1 MLHVLWMILKI
12 ILWIL
17 LGILGLVLI
26 LVVLVLCSP
35 IRYRAAV
42 SYRGGKSAHAD
53 VKVRFLCVSF
63 RLCFDQMTQKL
74 EQTIRIFGIRFGR
87 KKSKVSEENET
98 EDMSKIA
105 REDTTQRKIE
115 MDGIRENVPEEIQEN
130 TVEDEIEEVVE
141 ETEEVEGD
149 EKAEEIPVDETLEDD
164 VVEKLQPFDCFEED
178 EKEEASSKKKK
189 TKKRDSIRIV
199 ILRIWDKLKA
209 IYDFLES
216 HTPDKVMEKLEE
228 KTKVMQKKLRRL
240 QKFWNLKCTVKTRA
254 YLKRYIPGVF
264 KHLLP
269 RKISGHIHYGFG
281 DPCKTGQITGYMS
294 LVPIM
299 YQKNLSLEP
308 DFYQKVLELDIK
320 MRGAFTIGYL
330 ARIVFN
336 VNIWRTLKAAKKVM
350 KG

>member
-17 LGILGLVLI
+17 LGILGFALI
-26 LVVLVLCSP
+26 LIVLVLCSP

-42 SYRGGKSAHAD
+42 SYQGGKSVHAD

-87 KKSKVSEENET
+87 KKSKVSEET
-98 EDMSKIA
+98 
-105 REDTTQRKIE
+105 E
-115 MDGIRENVPEEIQEN
+115 MDDIRENGQEEIREN
-130 TVEDEIEEVVE
+130 THESPREIVEE
-141 ETEEVEGD
+141 ETEEVV
-149 EKAEEIPVDETLEDD
+149 EKTEEVEEAESAEETEA
-164 VVEKLQPFDCFEED
+164 VEKVEHVEETDDIVERLQPFDCFEED

-228 KTKVMQKKLRRL
+228 KTNVMQKKLRRL

-269 RKISGHIHYGFG
+269 RKISGRIHYGFG

-294 LVPIM
+294 LVPIV

-320 MRGAFTIGYL
+320 LRGAFTIGYL
-330 ARIVFN
+330 ARIVLN
-336 VNIWRTLKAAKKVM
+336 VNIWRTLKAAKRVM